1 MYSLEEI
8 WAQAIGDASAV
19 RQRVPKGELII
30 GSGVRIQ
37 RFGDRIEMLNMNKGG
52 DYYKVLDE
60 DEYNIFYHDGWK
72 RGSVNLSISNCL
84 FKLGLIEDKIKTEDT
99 LKDLI
104 GYLILLKVQI
114 LKEEEVIK
122 DKLIKSK
129 QEKLKE
135 FK

>member
-8 WAQAIGDASAV
+8 WTQAIGDASAV

-52 DYYKVLDE
+52 DYYKILDE
-60 DEYNIFYHDGWK
+60 DEYNIFYHCGWK

-84 FKLGLIEDKIKTEDT
+84 FKLGLIEDKIKTEVNTRKNDKHIQN
-99 LKDLI
+99 LKNRREN
-104 GYLILLKVQI
+104 ILNKYT
-114 LKEEEVIK
+114 
-122 DKLIKSK
+122 
-129 QEKLKE
+129 KLKQ
-135 FK
+135 KLNQLN

>member
-8 WAQAIGDASAV
+8 WTQAIGDASAV

-52 DYYKVLDE
+52 DYYKILDE
-60 DEYNIFYHDGWK
+60 DEYNIFYHCGWK

-84 FKLGLIEDKIKTEDT
+84 FKLGLIEDKIKTEVNTRKNDKHIQN
-99 LKDLI
+99 LKSRREI
-104 GYLILLKVQI
+104 ILNKYT
-114 LKEEEVIK
+114 
-122 DKLIKSK
+122 
-129 QEKLKE
+129 KLKQ
-135 FK
+135 KLNQLN

>member
-1 MYSLEEI
+1 VYSLEEI
-8 WAQAIGDASAV
+8 WLQAIGDASAV

-84 FKLGLIEDKIKTEDT
+84 FKLGLIEDKIKTEVNTRKNDKHIQN
-99 LKDLI
+99 LKNRREN
-104 GYLILLKVQI
+104 ILNKYT
-114 LKEEEVIK
+114 
-122 DKLIKSK
+122 
-129 QEKLKE
+129 KLKQ
-135 FK
+135 KLNQLN

>member
-8 WAQAIGDASAV
+8 WAQANGDASAV

-52 DYYKVLDE
+52 DYYKILDE
-60 DEYNIFYHDGWK
+60 DEYNIFYHNGWK

-84 FKLGLIEDKIKTEDT
+84 FKLGLIEDKIKTEVNTRKNDKHIQN
-99 LKDLI
+99 LKNRREN
-104 GYLILLKVQI
+104 ILNKYT
-114 LKEEEVIK
+114 
-122 DKLIKSK
+122 
-129 QEKLKE
+129 KLKQ
-135 FK
+135 KLNQLN

>member
-8 WAQAIGDASAV
+8 WLQAIGDASAV

-84 FKLGLIEDKIKTEDT
+84 FKLGLIEDKIKTEVNTRKNDKHIQN
-99 LKDLI
+99 LKNRREN
-104 GYLILLKVQI
+104 ILNKYT
-114 LKEEEVIK
+114 
-122 DKLIKSK
+122 
-129 QEKLKE
+129 KLKQ
-135 FK
+135 KLNQLN

>member
-8 WAQAIGDASAV
+8 WTQAIGDASAV

-52 DYYKVLDE
+52 DYYKILDE
-60 DEYNIFYHDGWK
+60 DEYNIFYHCGWK

-84 FKLGLIEDKIKTEDT
+84 FKLGLIEDKIKTEVNTRKNDKHIQN
-99 LKDLI
+99 LKNRREN
-104 GYLILLKVQI
+104 ILNKYT
-114 LKEEEVIK
+114 
-122 DKLIKSK
+122 
-129 QEKLKE
+129 KLK
-135 FK
+135 KKLNQLN

>member
-8 WAQAIGDASAV
+8 WTQAIGDASAV

-52 DYYKVLDE
+52 DYYKILDE
-60 DEYNIFYHDGWK
+60 DEYNIFYHGGWK

-84 FKLGLIEDKIKTEDT
+84 FKLGLIEDKIKTEVNTRKNDKHIQN
-99 LKDLI
+99 LKNRREN
-104 GYLILLKVQI
+104 ILNKYT
-114 LKEEEVIK
+114 
-122 DKLIKSK
+122 
-129 QEKLKE
+129 KLKQ
-135 FK
+135 KLNQLN

>member
-8 WAQAIGDASAV
+8 WAQASGDASAV

-52 DYYKVLDE
+52 DYYKILDE
-60 DEYNIFYHDGWK
+60 DEYNIFYHGGWK

-84 FKLGLIEDKIKTEDT
+84 FKLGLIEDKIKTEVNTRKNDKHIQN
-99 LKDLI
+99 LKNRREN
-104 GYLILLKVQI
+104 ILNKYT
-114 LKEEEVIK
+114 
-122 DKLIKSK
+122 
-129 QEKLKE
+129 KLKQ
-135 FK
+135 KLNQLN

>member
-84 FKLGLIEDKIKTEDT
+84 FKLGLIEDKIKTEVNTRKNDKHIQN
-99 LKDLI
+99 LKNRREN
-104 GYLILLKVQI
+104 ILNKYT
-114 LKEEEVIK
+114 
-122 DKLIKSK
+122 
-129 QEKLKE
+129 KLKQ
-135 FK
+135 KLNQLN

>member
-52 DYYKVLDE
+52 DYYKILDE
-60 DEYNIFYHDGWK
+60 DEYNIFYHGGWK

-84 FKLGLIEDKIKTEDT
+84 FKLGLIEDKIKTEVNTRKNDKHIQN
-99 LKDLI
+99 LKNRREN
-104 GYLILLKVQI
+104 ILNKYT
-114 LKEEEVIK
+114 
-122 DKLIKSK
+122 
-129 QEKLKE
+129 KLKQ
-135 FK
+135 KLNQLN

>member
-52 DYYKVLDE
+52 DYYKILDE
-60 DEYNIFYHDGWK
+60 DEYNIFYHSGWK
-72 RGSVNLSISNCL
+72 KGSVNLSISNCL
-84 FKLGLIEDKIKTEDT
+84 FKLGLIEDKIKTEVNTRKNDKHIQN
-99 LKDLI
+99 LKNRREN
-104 GYLILLKVQI
+104 ILNKYT
-114 LKEEEVIK
+114 
-122 DKLIKSK
+122 
-129 QEKLKE
+129 KLKQ
-135 FK
+135 KLNQLN

>member
-8 WAQAIGDASAV
+8 WTQAIGDASAV

-52 DYYKVLDE
+52 DYYKILDE
-60 DEYNIFYHDGWK
+60 DEYNIFYHCGWK

-84 FKLGLIEDKIKTEDT
+84 FKLGLIEDKIKTEVNTRKNDKHIQN
-99 LKDLI
+99 LKNRRET
-104 GYLILLKVQI
+104 ILNKYT
-114 LKEEEVIK
+114 
-122 DKLIKSK
+122 
-129 QEKLKE
+129 KLKQ
-135 FK
+135 KLNQLN

>member
-8 WAQAIGDASAV
+8 WTQAIGDASAV

-52 DYYKVLDE
+52 DYYKILDE
-60 DEYNIFYHDGWK
+60 DEYNIFYHNGWK

-84 FKLGLIEDKIKTEDT
+84 FKLGLIEDKIKT
-99 LKDLI
+99 K
-104 GYLILLKVQI
+104 
-114 LKEEEVIK
+114 
-122 DKLIKSK
+122 
-129 QEKLKE
+129 
-135 FK
+135 

>member
-1 MYSLEEI
+1 MYSLEDI
-8 WAQAIGDASAV
+8 WQQAIGDASAV

-52 DYYKVLDE
+52 DYYKILDE

-84 FKLGLIEDKIKTEDT
+84 FKLGLIEDKIKTEVNTRKNDKHIQN
-99 LKDLI
+99 LKNRREN
-104 GYLILLKVQI
+104 ILNKYT
-114 LKEEEVIK
+114 
-122 DKLIKSK
+122 
-129 QEKLKE
+129 KLKQ
-135 FK
+135 KLNQLN